1 MFWYLLLLVLA
12 VSASYTF
19 AGLNATEWAGC
30 ASAGAGGGCVG
41 TWLTR
46 DLLSMV
52 WTSGIKVDQ
61 AFLNVARFAYE
72 MLVFF

>member
-1 MFWYLLLLVLA
+1 MLLSGQAALVL
-12 VSASYTF
+12 VQ
-19 AGLNATEWAGC
+19 
-30 ASAGAGGGCVG
+30 GGGCVG

-61 AFLNVARFAYE
+61 AFLNVALFAYE
-72 MLVFF
+72 ILVF